1 MAAAPTAGAAAAHQ
15 LVAAAVWIAAV
26 LIVAQA
32 VLVLP
37 LMGILTTSGV
47 VVAVIGFALRDMLS
61 SLFAGIALAVERP
74 YRLGDWLEVAPG
86 TVGQVTEVGWLTTR
100 LLSLDRVVLVVP
112 NAQLATRSFNNYR
125 QADDGAWR
133 DQVAV
138 TLGYEVSPARA
149 ERILLAAAA
158 SVPGANATGRAPD
171 ARIAACG
178 EHGVTWHLRY
188 WLAGYAQ
195 RVELRHAVHKAV
207 LHHLYQSG
215 LGPVHRRL
223 DLYHAAMPRARPGSC
238 SQIDALLGRSDLFG
252 LCRPRILAMVGEAAR
267 RSRVPTGTVV
277 VREGEPGSS
286 LFVVIEGV
294 LDVDLVL
301 LTAARAGCARLAPV
315 PCSANTRC
323 SLARRAAPP

>member
-1 MAAAPTAGAAAAHQ
+1 MSTPGHPAVRLIPPLTGLLLLLGARALLPELALVLEREAGARAVALLDAGLAAAAWLAGGWLLIRTLDTALWRRRRPPVPRLLTQ
-15 LVAAAVWIAAV
+15 LVAAAVWIATV
-26 LIVAQA
+26 LIIAQA

-86 TVGQVTEVGWLTTR
+86 TIGQVTEVGWLTTR

-223 DLYHAAMPRARPGSC
+223 DLY
-238 SQIDALLGRSDLFG
+238 L
-252 LCRPRILAMVGEAAR
+252 
-267 RSRVPTGTVV
+267 
-277 VREGEPGSS
+277 S
-286 LFVVIEGV
+286 LIHI
-294 LDVDLVL
+294 
-301 LTAARAGCARLAPV
+301 
-315 PCSANTRC
+315 
-323 SLARRAAPP
+323 